1 MPRFM
6 LRDRITREKLEKL
19 YLGQG
24 MSSNE
29 IGRYFD
35 VNGASVVTLL
45 HQYGIPRRAKG
56 GGKHRSERTAKRVKP
71 VCEEQ

>member
-1 MPRFM
+1 M

-19 YLGQG
+19 YVRQG

-35 VNGASVVTLL
+35 VNGASIVALL
-45 HQYGIPRRAKG
+45 HEYGIPCRAVG
-56 GGKHRSERTAKRVKP
+56 GGARRPHRATEDRNASAER
-71 VCEEQ
+71 

>member
-1 MPRFM
+1 M
-6 LRDRITREKLEKL
+6 LRDKVTREKLEKL
-19 YLGQG
+19 YVRQG

-45 HQYGIPRRAKG
+45 HQYGIPLRAQG
-56 GGKHRSERTAKRVKP
+56 GGKRRPERTSNVQRA
-71 VCEEQ
+71 